1 MNKYILDSC
10 YTPELERIV
19 CLDVD
24 LYRFVKELNYTY
36 GLKVFRTV
44 IYAEG
49 LENVRTEVNISMC
62 NDDGFHICE
71 ISMGHNNEFT
81 FTTPFYEKVRGR
93 SALDR
98 HTFTSVKLPSLMG
111 TLKRK
116 EVIPSKETVYAD
128 VTKAFEQMGT
138 TVERSFGNSSKGTYD
153 INGTTLHKLLDIVV
167 NKLSLDTYATT
178 LDMTLCKKILDNY
191 DKADIIAANKIEA
204 GKEIFSKG
212 FCAIGASYIP
222 GNKESVSY
230 VIGAAR
236 MEEETF
242 KVLQMSEQVTPF
254 KRLSSLSQHEDYEK
268 LLPIFA
274 MLGTAE
280 GVYKDSAWVVDP
292 NVPTIRIPIRENY
305 EPNLSVVTNDH
316 TAGGRLG
323 NKWNIAWIAIP
334 LDMIL

>member
-44 IYAEG
+44 IYSEVV
-49 LENVRTEVNISMC
+49 ENVRTEVNISMC

-71 ISMGHNNEFT
+71 ISMGHNNEFI

-93 SALDR
+93 STLDR
-98 HTFTSVKLPSLMG
+98 HTFMSVKLPSLMG

-116 EVIPSKETVYAD
+116 EVIPSKGTVFAD

-153 INGTTLHKLLDIVV
+153 INGATLHKLLDIVV

-212 FCAIGASYIP
+212 FCAIGASYIR
-222 GNKESVSY
+222 GHKELVSY
-230 VIGAAR
+230 VIGTAR

-242 KVLQMSEQVTPF
+242 KVYVTPF

-274 MLGTAE
+274 MLGAAE
-280 GVYKDSAWVVDP
+280 GVYKDSEWVVDP

-305 EPNLSVVTNDH
+305 EPNLSLVTSNH
-316 TAGGRLG
+316 TPGGGGLG
-323 NKWNIAWIAIP
+323 NKWGIAWIAIP

>member
-19 CLDVD
+19 CLDEK
-24 LYRFVKELNYTY
+24 LYKFVKELNYVY
-36 GLKVFRTV
+36 GLKVFRAF

-49 LENVRTEVNISMC
+49 VETVRTDVNISMC

-71 ISMGHNNEFT
+71 ICMGIGGDEFT
-81 FTTPFYEKVRGR
+81 LTTPFYEKVRGR
-93 SALDR
+93 SARDR

-116 EVIPSKETVYAD
+116 EVIPEKEIVFVDA
-128 VTKAFEQMGT
+128 TKAFQQMST
-138 TVERSFGNSSKGTYD
+138 TVERSFGSSSKSTYD
-153 INGTTLHKLLDIVV
+153 INGVTLHKLLDIVV

-230 VIGAAR
+230 VIG
-236 MEEETF
+236 
-242 KVLQMSEQVTPF
+242 KVTYISDVSFSINAPF

-274 MLGTAE
+274 MLSTAE

-292 NVPTIRIPIRENY
+292 NVPTIRIPIRESY

-316 TAGGRLG
+316 TPGGRLG
-323 NKWNIAWIAIP
+323 HKWSIAWIAIP
-334 LDMIL
+334 LEMIL